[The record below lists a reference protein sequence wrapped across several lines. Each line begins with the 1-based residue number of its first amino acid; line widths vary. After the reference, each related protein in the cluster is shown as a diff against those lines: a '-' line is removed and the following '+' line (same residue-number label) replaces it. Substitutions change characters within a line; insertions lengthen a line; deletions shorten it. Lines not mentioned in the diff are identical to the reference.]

1 MALDLA
7 SAGTTRL
14 AVAFTRP
21 AGGLTPRGLNVLVQ
35 VRLGL
40 LGLHAQDTVA
50 SRHTVRSQDT
60 ATSPGHGPLTSHARA
75 QTWRHLVVT
84 PCTSVA
90 VHTDFKTLGA
100 HRLAPVRRLE
110 ATSSL
115 PRAPHYSARREPR
128 ARAQT

>member
-14 AVAFTRP
+14 AVTFTRP

-50 SRHTVRSQDT
+50 SRDTV
-60 ATSPGHGPLTSHARA
+60 LTRHCHLTDMPARISARA
-75 QTWRHLVVT
+75 RRGVIIRD
-84 PCTSVA
+84 A
-90 VHTDFKTLGA
+90 VRPRRLSTRIFKTLGA

-128 ARAQT
+128 GRAQT